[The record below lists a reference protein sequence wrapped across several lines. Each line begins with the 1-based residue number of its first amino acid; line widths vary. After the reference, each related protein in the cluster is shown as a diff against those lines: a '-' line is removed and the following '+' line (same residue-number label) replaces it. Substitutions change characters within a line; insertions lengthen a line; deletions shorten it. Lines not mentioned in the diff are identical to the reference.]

1 MTSTSGDAPDIPGV
15 VFRPATTADWPAM
28 ADVVNRSRNVDGVD
42 EVWTGEEL
50 AAEHAVLTIER
61 DVLVAVVDGT
71 VVGHGIGVLV
81 QRDGVIV
88 AETEG
93 AVDPGYRRR
102 GIGTALFRRSLA
114 RLRAAAEADPR
125 PGPREVRAYALD
137 EAVSER
143 ALLDAEGFLP
153 IRFGYE
159 MRRSLTGAL
168 PDHPLPAGLELRPV
182 TPDAHRQVF
191 DADDEA
197 FEDHW
202 GHRTA
207 TEEDF
212 HARYH
217 GPDVDTSLWC
227 VAWDGDEVAGVV
239 VNLIV
244 THENAVLGIRRGW
257 LEHVSVRRPWRG
269 RGVAKALCSSSFRML
284 RDRGMDEAWLGVDG
298 SNPTG
303 AVRLYEGLGFHVV
316 RGWKAYGRP
325 IDGPAPRGWRSG
337 SPPADTDDA
346 KR

>member
-1 MTSTSGDAPDIPGV
+1 M
-15 VFRPATTADWPAM
+15 
-28 ADVVNRSRNVDGVD
+28 DGRGACRR
-42 EVWTGEEL
+42 ERRCFTL
-50 AAEHAVLTIER
+50 ER

-71 VVGHGIGVLV
+71 VVGHGIGVLM

-102 GIGTALFRRSLA
+102 GIGTALFHRSLA
-114 RLRAAAEADPR
+114 RLRVAAEADPR

-143 ALLDAEGFLP
+143 ALLDAEGFVP

-159 MRRSLTGAL
+159 MRRYLAGAL

-202 GHRTA
+202 GHRTP

-212 HARYH
+212 HARFH

-239 VNLIV
+239 VNADRHPRERRAWDPPRLARARLRPPPV
-244 THENAVLGIRRGW
+244 AGARRGQ
-257 LEHVSVRRPWRG
+257 
-269 RGVAKALCSSSFRML
+269 
-284 RDRGMDEAWLGVDG
+284 
-298 SNPTG
+298 G
-303 AVRLYEGLGFHVV
+303 AVRVVLPGAARPGHGRGLAGRGRLEPDRSGPPV
-316 RGWKAYGRP
+316 RGARV
-325 IDGPAPRGWRSG
+325 PRGPRLEG
-337 SPPADTDDA
+337 VRATDRRPGAARLAVGQPPADADDA
-346 KR
+346 ER